1 MRCKGVPD
9 LGAGT
14 GLSYYTW
21 NKDTLYRTKF
31 SYTCKKG
38 QAFENIWQR
47 TVETWCDFQ
56 NKGDTIITWRFS
68 ASNKLTKCVRKYK
81 VFHSYNIM

>member
-1 MRCKGVPD
+1 MRCKGEPD

-21 NKDTLYRTKF
+21 NTQTFYRTSI

-38 QAFENIWQR
+38 QAFDTLWHR
-47 TVETWCDFQ
+47 TVQTWCDFQ
-56 NKGDTIITWRFS
+56 NHGDTTITWRFS
-68 ASNKLTKCVRKYK
+68 DTNKLTKCVRK
-81 VFHSYNIM
+81 